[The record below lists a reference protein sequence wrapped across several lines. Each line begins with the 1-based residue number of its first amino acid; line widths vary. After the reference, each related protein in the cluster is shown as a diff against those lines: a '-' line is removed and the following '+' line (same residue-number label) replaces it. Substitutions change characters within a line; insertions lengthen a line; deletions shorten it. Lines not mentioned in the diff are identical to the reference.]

1 MESMTGFACVKT
13 GRWIWTLRS
22 VNAKGLD
29 VRTRLAVDSLDNDVR
44 AVLRQNFARGTIT
57 VALDTDD
64 AAGTL
69 SVNSDFLE
77 TLCREALRQAERYPS
92 FHVGDL
98 ATLMT
103 VKGVVESGQPKA
115 EEDALKQALKQAAAE
130 LKKARLAEGEKL
142 KKCLS
147 EIVDSIEAL
156 VKTAETR
163 ADAQNEKIRQTLKA
177 QYESLKDAAPLPE
190 ERFLQEVTAWM
201 LRADV
206 REELD
211 RLKAHVETARELFG
225 QDGSVGR
232 KLDFLCQ
239 EFNREANT
247 LCSKSADIEL
257 TQTGLALKSEIDRLR
272 EQIQNIE

>member
-1 MESMTGFACVKT
+1 MESMTGFACVKA

-57 VALDTDD
+57 AALDTDD

-103 VKGVVESGQPKA
+103 VKGVVEIGTAQGGGRRAETGVETSGGGIEKSPLGRRRKA
-115 EEDALKQALKQAAAE
+115 EKMSV
-130 LKKARLAEGEKL
+130 RN
-142 KKCLS
+142 
-147 EIVDSIEAL
+147 
-156 VKTAETR
+156 R
-163 ADAQNEKIRQTLKA
+163 
-177 QYESLKDAAPLPE
+177 
-190 ERFLQEVTAWM
+190 RF
-201 LRADV
+201 
-206 REELD
+206 
-211 RLKAHVETARELFG
+211 H
-225 QDGSVGR
+225 
-232 KLDFLCQ
+232 
-239 EFNREANT
+239 
-247 LCSKSADIEL
+247 
-257 TQTGLALKSEIDRLR
+257 
-272 EQIQNIE
+272 

>member
-1 MESMTGFACVKT
+1 MESMTGFACVKA
-13 GRWIWTLRS
+13 GRWVWTMRS

-44 AVLRQNFARGTIT
+44 EALRQNFARGTVT

-64 AAGTL
+64 AAETL
-69 SVNSDFLE
+69 RVNTDFLE
-77 TLCREALRQAERYPS
+77 TLCRESLRQAEKYPS

-103 VKGVVESGQPKA
+103 VKGVVESGQPTA
-115 EEDALKQALKQAAAE
+115 EEDALKQSLKQAVAE

-142 KKCLS
+142 KACLT
-147 EIVDSIEAL
+147 EIVDSIESL

-177 QYESLKDAAPLPE
+177 QYDSLKDAAPLPE
-190 ERFLQEVTAWM
+190 DRFLQEVTAWM

-225 QDGSVGR
+225 QDGAIGR

-257 TQTGLALKSEIDRLR
+257 TRTGLALKSAIDRLR